1 MPTRQQK
8 LADIE
13 TKMNRWM
20 ARSMR
25 ASNAIRKLQK
35 QRHRLLKGPTDQERR
50 DRKAMDVLE
59 GRALGG
65 PDFDATRKLGGVSDL
80 HIAEQEKNDDL
91 TIPPEL
97 NRADPLIAERMTAA
111 RKKAEAEARKA
122 MPLTGKAALDYIKA
136 PRKRKA

>member
-1 MPTRQQK
+1 MTTRQQK
-8 LADIE
+8 LSDIE

-20 ARSMR
+20 TRSMR

-65 PDFDATRKLGGVSDL
+65 PDFDIKKRELPQVETKD
-80 HIAEQEKNDDL
+80 DDL

-97 NRADPLIAERMTAA
+97 NRAAPLIAERMTAA

-122 MPLTGKAALDYIKA
+122 MPLSGKAALDYIKT

>member
-8 LADIE
+8 LSDIE
-13 TKMNRWM
+13 TKMNRWL
-20 ARSMR
+20 ARGMR
-25 ASNAIRKLQK
+25 ATNALHKLAKQK
-35 QRHRLLKGPTDQERR
+35 QRLLKGPTDQERR
-50 DRKAMDVLE
+50 DRKAMAVLE

-65 PDFDATRKLGGVSDL
+65 PDFDIKKAEVPQIETDHVSETELPDF
-80 HIAEQEKNDDL
+80 
-91 TIPPEL
+91 L

-122 MPLTGKAALDYIKA
+122 MPLSGKAALDYIKT

>member
-1 MPTRQQK
+1 MTTRQQK

-35 QRHRLLKGPTDQERR
+35 QRHRLLKAPTKFEPLAELVQAVD
-50 DRKAMDVLE
+50 DRLTQVIEARPQIE
-59 GRALGG
+59 
-65 PDFDATRKLGGVSDL
+65 T
-80 HIAEQEKNDDL
+80 NDDL

-111 RKKAEAEARKA
+111 RKKAEEAARHA
-122 MPLTGKAALDYIKA
+122 MPLTGKAAEDYIKA